1 VPRPAVENL
10 VRARAF
16 EFTGEP
22 TQELLW
28 RLNALPDD
36 VVADRRGRLKSPT
49 LGYDQADDLVSML
62 PSLDPMTEVGRVAT
76 DLHILGVSTTR
87 NPFSFWRERLR
98 EMGVTPSVKLW
109 EREDGDRVCVAGIIV
124 SRARP
129 PTRSGRTAIFIS
141 LEDELGLIDV
151 AVFEEAYNKCGRALY
166 TSPVICVEGKLTRM
180 GALDLS
186 VTAENVIGL
195 DSWKDFQLAPVS
207 DKTLGSAAKRNEHAT
222 RQTPAR
228 GGERRQ
234 IAYY

>member
-1 VPRPAVENL
+1 
-10 VRARAF
+10 
-16 EFTGEP
+16 
-22 TQELLW
+22 
-28 RLNALPDD
+28 
-36 VVADRRGRLKSPT
+36 
-49 LGYDQADDLVSML
+49 
-62 PSLDPMTEVGRVAT
+62 VGRVAT
-76 DLHILGVSTTR
+76 DLHVLGVSTTR
-87 NPFSFWRERLR
+87 NPFSFWRERLKQL
-98 EMGVTPSVKLW
+98 GVTPSVKLW

-151 AVFEEAYNKCGRALY
+151 AVFEDVYQRCGRALY

-195 DSWKDFQLAPVS
+195 GSWSDFQRAPVS
-207 DKTLGSAAKRNEHAT
+207 DKAPGSAAHRNEHAA

>member
-1 VPRPAVENL
+1 
-10 VRARAF
+10 
-16 EFTGEP
+16 
-22 TQELLW
+22 
-28 RLNALPDD
+28 
-36 VVADRRGRLKSPT
+36 
-49 LGYDQADDLVSML
+49 
-62 PSLDPMTEVGRVAT
+62 MTEVGRVAT
-76 DLHILGVSTTR
+76 DLHLLGVSTTR

-109 EREDGDRVCVAGIIV
+109 EREDGERVRVAGIIV

-151 AVFEEAYNKCGRALY
+151 AVFEEAYEKCGRALY

-186 VTAENVIGL
+186 VTAEDVIGL
-195 DSWKDFQLAPVS
+195 GSWKDFKLKPLR
-207 DKTLGSAAKRNEHAT
+207 DKTLGSAAGRNERAL
-222 RQTPAR
+222 RDTPAR

-234 IAYY
+234 IAKY